1 MIVACL
7 TKIQQVIQ
15 KKNYLETKPLKDRID
30 IKLTAQCNRRTF
42 LSQGTCYRDARTHLK
57 IDNENYS
64 DPNE

>member
-42 LSQGTCYRDARTHLK
+42 
-57 IDNENYS
+57 
-64 DPNE
+64 